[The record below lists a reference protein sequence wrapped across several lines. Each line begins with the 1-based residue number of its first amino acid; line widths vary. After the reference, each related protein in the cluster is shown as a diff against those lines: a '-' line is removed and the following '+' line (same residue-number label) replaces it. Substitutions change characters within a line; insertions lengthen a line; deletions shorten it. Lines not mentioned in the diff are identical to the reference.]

1 MNWLIESNIYKEEK
15 KKNDGIKM
23 QLAQQIK
30 IRTSPAQEIVLDAL
44 SEKCRLIYNFALEE
58 RKEAFEQN
66 IKGINYVKQQND
78 LPQLKNKFPEY
89 NWVYSKVLQYTLRTL
104 DADFKSFFALNKKG
118 DKDARPPKFKGKKFF
133 TTVIYNQ
140 SGFKTGNGWIEF
152 SHKHPLKTKLR
163 FDIPKKFAF
172 SKIYQMSIYKKDNE
186 YFLSIVYDKIEL
198 AFQDNQQYQ
207 AFDLGVMKQ
216 TAINLQGKFKEF
228 ANQRP
233 DKYWQKP
240 AEELQSRRDHCKK
253 FSKRWYLLNDAH
265 NKCKTKSANQQKDF
279 QHKLSRKIIDNTK
292 ANTII
297 VGELSPKKMCKIEKY
312 KKGLHRSLQ
321 NTGHIGRIVGFLT
334 YKAKLVGKRIVEINE
349 RGTSKKCCMC
359 GKEQDM
365 PLQKREYICDCGN
378 RIDRDRNSAI
388 NIMLRYLSQN
398 GLWKS
403 YWQFVSNLRQ
413 TGLTI
418 VSHSQEALISKCQ
431 TF

>member
-1 MNWLIESNIYKEEK
+1 
-15 KKNDGIKM
+15 M
-23 QLAQQIK
+23 QLTQQIK
-30 IRTSPAQEIVLDAL
+30 IMASPAQEIVLEAL
-44 SEKCRLIYNFALEE
+44 SEKCRLIYNFALKE

-78 LPQLKNKFPEY
+78 LPQLKNQFPEY
-89 NWVYSKVLQYTLRTL
+89 TWVYSKVLQYTLKTL

-133 TTVIYNQ
+133 TTMVYNQ
-140 SGFKTGNGWIEF
+140 SGFKTGKGWIEF

-163 FDIPKKFAF
+163 FEIPKQFAF
-172 SKIYQMSIYKKDNE
+172 SKIDQMSIYKKGSA
-186 YFLSIVYDKIEL
+186 YFLSIIYDRKEPV
-198 AFQDNQQYQ
+198 FQDNQQYQ
-207 AFDLGVMKQ
+207 AFDLGVIKQ

-228 ANQRP
+228 TNQRP

-240 AEELQSRRDHCKK
+240 TEELQSRCDHCKK
-253 FSKRWYLLNDAH
+253 FSKRWYLLNNIH

-297 VGELSPKKMCKIEKY
+297 VGDLSPKQMCKTGKY

-321 NTGHIGRIVGFLT
+321 NAGHIGRIVGFLT

-349 RGTSKKCCMC
+349 MGTSKKCCMC
-359 GKEQDM
+359 GNKQDM
-365 PLQKREYICDCGN
+365 PLQKREYNCDCGN
-378 RIDRDRNSAI
+378 SIDRDRNSAI

-398 GLWKS
+398 GLWTS

-413 TGLTI
+413 TGLTL
-418 VSHSQEALISKCQ
+418 VSPSQEAL
-431 TF
+431 TPTL